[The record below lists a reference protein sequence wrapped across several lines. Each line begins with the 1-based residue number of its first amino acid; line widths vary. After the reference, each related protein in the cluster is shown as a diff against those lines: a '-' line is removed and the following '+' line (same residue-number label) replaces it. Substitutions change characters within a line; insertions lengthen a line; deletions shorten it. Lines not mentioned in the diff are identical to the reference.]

1 MKLSYEDH
9 DTITVLKI
17 SGDLTADQVDPFRRS
32 CLDRFEAGIRHVV
45 LNMEHL
51 TFIDSAGLE
60 VLLWVIDAAAERGGQ
75 LRLIRP
81 DHTVS
86 KILEISRLDRR
97 FDIHDSIES
106 APPVLSLRWRSS
118 CCCRIPSLSA
128 EIRFEAVIDGT
139 LPKLASRST

>member
-32 CLDRFEAGIRHVV
+32 CQDRFEAGIRHVV

-60 VLLWVIDAAAERGGQ
+60 ALLWVIDAAAERGGQ
-75 LRLIRP
+75 LRLIRAKP
-81 DHTVS
+81 
-86 KILEISRLDRR
+86 
-97 FDIHDSIES
+97 
-106 APPVLSLRWRSS
+106 RS
-118 CCCRIPSLSA
+118 PHGGL
-128 EIRFEAVIDGT
+128 IRT
-139 LPKLASRST
+139 RQ

>member
-17 SGDLTADQVDPFRRS
+17 SGDLTADQVDAFRRS
-32 CLDRFEAGIRHVV
+32 CQDRFEAGIRHVV

-60 VLLWVIDAAAERGGQ
+60 SLLWVIEAAAERGGQ

-81 DHTVS
+81 DSTVS

-106 APPVLSLRWRSS
+106 AAKSLR
-118 CCCRIPSLSA
+118 
-128 EIRFEAVIDGT
+128 
-139 LPKLASRST
+139 